1 MKKKMDKEN
10 KLLEA
15 LAKGM
20 ANIVNIID
28 MDKKLYGDA
37 FVEITNRK
45 IEVIEPTKLKSIKG
59 EDKSVMVI

>member
-1 MKKKMDKEN
+1 MDKEN